1 MASDTVLLT
10 IYNLALSHIGQKPVA
25 NTTDETQP
33 EVLACNTHFPNAR
46 DSVLAQIAFPFNSA
60 PIELSLYTTI
70 DSASI
75 PGWTYYYTYPASA
88 LSIWEVYSSSNA
100 ATATEKDFEVRYLPA
115 VSAKII
121 CTDEAS
127 AYANSSYLVT
137 DYTLWDDRFIE
148 AVSYK
153 LAASIVIPLTG
164 DAELAARFRDM
175 YQVMVSESKR
185 KSAREKRKKQ
195 TITSAY
201 KSSRG

>member
-33 EVLACNTHFPNAR
+33 EILACNTHFPNAR

-60 PIELSLYTTI
+60 PIELAEYTTI
-70 DSASI
+70 DTASI
-75 PGWTYYYTYPASA
+75 PGWSYYYTYPASA
-88 LSIWEVYSSSNA
+88 LSVWEVYSSSNA

-115 VSAKII
+115 VAAKII
-121 CTDEAS
+121 CTDEQS

-153 LAASIVIPLTG
+153 LAAAIAIPITG
-164 DAELAARFRDM
+164 DADLAMKFRDM
-175 YQVMVSESKR
+175 FSIMISEAKR

-195 TITSAY
+195 SLTNSY
-201 KSSRG
+201 KAAR